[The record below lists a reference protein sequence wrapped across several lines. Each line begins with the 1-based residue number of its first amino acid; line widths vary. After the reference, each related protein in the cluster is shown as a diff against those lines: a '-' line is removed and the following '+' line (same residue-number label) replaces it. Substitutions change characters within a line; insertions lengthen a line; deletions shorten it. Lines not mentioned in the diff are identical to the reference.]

1 MRVLGQMTS
10 MAVITIVFAAL
21 LGDGQIT
28 RERYDSFI
36 SAARICFS
44 ISSLLCFTGVF
55 FSWFRGSL
63 HTLKNETVSGKGE
76 ADEQ

>member
-1 MRVLGQMTS
+1 

-21 LGDGQIT
+21 LGGGQIT
-28 RERYDSFI
+28 RERYDAFL

-63 HTLKNETVSGKGE
+63 HTRRSEVVSGEGE
-76 ADEQ
+76 TG